1 MAVTVNEITD
11 NELVNKIQDGME
23 SVLRKQSFTQKRKNT
38 IFSIAQGVLQLG
50 NLAAFVAAD
59 MPWYIT
65 VAIAIVLVVAET
77 FAHAFTRG
85 PLTPSA
91 AKAVENEILRKEVT
105 NVNGG
110 EGKFSSYVDV

>member
-11 NELVNKIQDGME
+11 NELVNKVQNGMAN
-23 SVLRKQSFTQKRKNT
+23 VLSKQSLTEKRKNT
-38 IFSIAQGVLQLG
+38 IFSIAQGILQLG
-50 NLAAFVAAD
+50 NLAAFITVD

-65 VAIAIVLVVAET
+65 VAIAVVLVIAET
-77 FAHAFTRG
+77 VAHAFTRG

-110 EGKFSSYVDV
+110 EGKFSAYVDI

>member
-38 IFSIAQGVLQLG
+38 LFSIAQGILQLG
-50 NLAAFVAAD
+50 NLTAFITAD

-65 VAIAIVLVVAET
+65 VAIATVLVIAET
-77 FAHAFTRG
+77 VAHAFTRG

-91 AKAVENEILRKEVT
+91 AKAVEDEILRKEVT

-110 EGKFSSYVDV
+110 EGKFSSYVDI